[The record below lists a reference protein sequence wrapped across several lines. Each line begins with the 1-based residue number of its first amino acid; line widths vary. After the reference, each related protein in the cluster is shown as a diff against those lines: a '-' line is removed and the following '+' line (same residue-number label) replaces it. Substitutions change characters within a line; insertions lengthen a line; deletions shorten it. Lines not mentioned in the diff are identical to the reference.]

1 MLSYDVGGPLLD
13 EVLASVDEP
22 LGDASI
28 VPTYLLSRF
37 TRHHVTVA
45 LSGDGGDELFAGYD
59 PFVALAP
66 ASLYNRVVPSALHG
80 LLRRAVRLLPA
91 SDANMSL
98 DFRIKRTL
106 QGLSYA
112 PRMWNPAWMA
122 PVEPADIM
130 RMFERPLPEESL
142 YDHALALWESNPAGG
157 LVERTLEYFTNLYL
171 PDDILVKVD
180 RASMR
185 FGLETRAVF
194 LDNDLVEFCRRL
206 PTSWKFRNGQRK
218 YLLRKALEGWLP
230 PEILARR
237 KKGFGLPLGKW
248 LRRTPAAPHIASIGG
263 INSEWI
269 ASCWEEHRRG
279 TADHRLLLW
288 SWLAFQTNVERY
300 QLN

>member
-1 MLSYDVGGPLLD
+1 MG
-13 EVLASVDEP
+13 
-22 LGDASI
+22 
-28 VPTYLLSRF
+28 
-37 TRHHVTVA
+37 
-45 LSGDGGDELFAGYD
+45 
-59 PFVALAP
+59 P
-66 ASLYNRVVPSALHG
+66 ASLYNRMVPPALHR
-80 LLRRAVRLLPA
+80 LLRRVAGTLPP

-106 QGLSYA
+106 QGLSYS
-112 PRMWNPAWMA
+112 PQMWNPVWMA
-122 PVEPADIM
+122 PVEPAEVT
-130 RMFERPLPEESL
+130 RMFERPLPEEAL
-142 YDHALALWESNPAGG
+142 YDHALALWESNAAGG

-171 PDDILVKVD
+171 PDDILVKAD

-237 KKGFGLPLGKW
+237 KKGFGLPLSKW
-248 LRRTPAAPHIASIGG
+248 LRRTPAAPHVASIRG

-269 ASCWEEHRRG
+269 ASRWEEHRRG

-300 QLN
+300 QLT